1 MEEIK
6 LDNICIFWL
15 FSCYLIV
22 GTLFEIIYFNIVKLL
37 S

>member
-6 LDNICIFWL
+6 LDNICIFCL
-15 FSCYLIV
+15 FSYYVIV
-22 GTLFEIIYFNIVKLL
+22 GTLFELIYFTSVGLL